1 MTGEE
6 NMASQ
11 ERRKFPRVQDESL
24 SLKLRLDD
32 FDSITHTMN
41 ISSSG
46 VYCKLDKEL
55 PLMSRVKLMLMIPD
69 PVKDGNL
76 KNLAVN
82 GIVVR
87 QHPVVIDGVTKHY
100 DVAIFFEDLS
110 EKDKDI
116 IIRYV
121 KRKGGE

>member
-1 MTGEE
+1 
-6 NMASQ
+6 MASQ
-11 ERRKFPRVQDESL
+11 ERRKYPRVKDEGL

-55 PLMSRVKLMLMIPD
+55 PLMSRVRLVLMIPD
-69 PVKDGNL
+69 PAKENILKDLEVDG
-76 KNLAVN
+76 V
-82 GIVVR
+82 VVR
-87 QHPVVIDGVTKHY
+87 QHPVIIDGVIKHY

-110 EKDKDI
+110 EKDKETI
-116 IIRYV
+116 AGYI
-121 KRKGGE
+121 KRRGTE

>member
-1 MTGEE
+1 
-6 NMASQ
+6 MASQ
-11 ERRKFPRVQDESL
+11 ERRKFPRVKDEGL

-69 PVKDGNL
+69 PVREGTVRDL
-76 KNLAVN
+76 EVD

-87 QHPVVIDGVTKHY
+87 QHPVTIDGIIKHY

-110 EKDKDI
+110 EKEKEVI
-116 IIRYV
+116 AGYI
-121 KRKGGE
+121 KRKGSD

>member
-1 MTGEE
+1 MV
-6 NMASQ
+6 SQ
-11 ERRKFPRVQDESL
+11 ERRKFPRVNDEGL

-69 PVKDGNL
+69 PAKEGALKDLEVSG
-76 KNLAVN
+76 V
-82 GIVVR
+82 VVR
-87 QHPVVIDGVTKHY
+87 QHPVTIDGVIKHY

-110 EKDKDI
+110 DKDKEI
-116 IIRYV
+116 IAGYI
-121 KRKGGE
+121 KRKSGE

>member
-1 MTGEE
+1 MV
-6 NMASQ
+6 SH
-11 ERRKFPRVQDESL
+11 ERRKFPRVKDESL

-69 PVKDGNL
+69 PAKEGALRDL
-76 KNLAVN
+76 EVN
-82 GIVVR
+82 GVVVR
-87 QHPVVIDGVTKHY
+87 QHPVTMDGVIKHY

-110 EKDKDI
+110 EKDKGAI
-116 IIRYV
+116 ASYISR
-121 KRKGGE
+121 RGTE

>member
-1 MTGEE
+1 MVSE
-6 NMASQ
+6 
-11 ERRKFPRVQDESL
+11 ERRNFPRVKDEEL

-55 PLMSRVKLMLMIPD
+55 PLMSRVRLMLMIPD
-69 PVKDGNL
+69 PAREGALKDLEVDG
-76 KNLAVN
+76 V
-82 GIVVR
+82 VVR
-87 QHPVVIDGVTKHY
+87 QHPVTMDGVIKHY

-110 EKDKDI
+110 EKDKGAI
-116 IIRYV
+116 TGYI
-121 KRKGGE
+121 KRKNQE

>member
-1 MTGEE
+1 MGLE
-6 NMASQ
+6 
-11 ERRKFPRVQDESL
+11 ERRKFPRVKDEGL

-55 PLMSRVKLMLMIPD
+55 PLMSRVRLMLMIPD
-69 PVKDGNL
+69 PAREGALKDLEVDG
-76 KNLAVN
+76 V
-82 GIVVR
+82 VVR
-87 QHPVVIDGVTKHY
+87 QHPVTMDGVIKHY

-110 EKDKDI
+110 EKDKETI
-116 IIRYV
+116 AAYI
-121 KRKGGE
+121 KRKSGE

>member
-1 MTGEE
+1 MV
-6 NMASQ
+6 AQ
-11 ERRKFPRVQDESL
+11 ERRKYPRVNDEGL
-24 SLKLRLDD
+24 SLKLKLDD

-55 PLMSRVKLMLMIPD
+55 PLMSRVKLMLMMPD
-69 PVKDGNL
+69 AAREGSLKDIE
-76 KNLAVN
+76 VD

-87 QHPVVIDGVTKHY
+87 QHPVIIDGSIKHY

-110 EKDKDI
+110 EKNREAI
-116 IIRYV
+116 AGYI
-121 KRKGGE
+121 KRKSAD

>member
-1 MTGEE
+1 MV
-6 NMASQ
+6 SQ
-11 ERRKFPRVQDESL
+11 ERRKFPRVKNGEL

-32 FDSITHTMN
+32 FDSITHTLN

-55 PLMSRVKLMLMIPD
+55 PIMSRVKLMLMIPD
-69 PVKDGNL
+69 ANKEGSLKDL
-76 KNLAVN
+76 EVS

-87 QHPVVIDGVTKHY
+87 QHPVTIDGVIKHY

-116 IIRYV
+116 ISDYIA
-121 KRKGGE
+121 KKGGE

>member
-1 MTGEE
+1 MI
-6 NMASQ
+6 SQ
-11 ERRKFPRVQDESL
+11 ERRRFPRLKDDGL

-32 FDSITHTMN
+32 FDSITHTLN

-55 PLMSRVKLMLMIPD
+55 PLMSRVKLILMIPD
-69 PVKDGNL
+69 ANKENALRDLEVS
-76 KNLAVN
+76 

-87 QHPVVIDGVTKHY
+87 QHPVTIDGVIKHY

-110 EKDKDI
+110 AKDKDVI
-116 IIRYV
+116 ANYIAG
-121 KRKGGE
+121 KSGE

>member
-1 MTGEE
+1 M
-6 NMASQ
+6 MSQ
-11 ERRKFPRVQDESL
+11 DRRKFPRVKDECL

-55 PLMSRVKLMLMIPD
+55 PLMSRIRLMLMIPD
-69 PVKDGNL
+69 PAKEGALKDLEVDG
-76 KNLAVN
+76 V
-82 GIVVR
+82 VVR
-87 QHPVVIDGVTKHY
+87 QHPVTIDGVIKHY

-110 EKDKDI
+110 EKDKEI
-116 IIRYV
+116 ISGYI
-121 KRKGGE
+121 KRKSGE

>member
-1 MTGEE
+1 
-6 NMASQ
+6 MAHQ
-11 ERRKFPRVQDESL
+11 ERRKFPRVKDECL

-69 PVKDGNL
+69 PVKEGIL
-76 KNLAVN
+76 KDLEVN
-82 GIVVR
+82 GVVVR
-87 QHPVVIDGVTKHY
+87 QHPVTIDGVIKHY

-110 EKDKDI
+110 EKDKGVI
-116 IIRYV
+116 AGYI
-121 KRKGGE
+121 KRKSGE

>member
-1 MTGEE
+1 
-6 NMASQ
+6 MASQ
-11 ERRKFPRVQDESL
+11 ERRKFPRVKDEYL

-46 VYCKLDKEL
+46 VYCKLDKEI

-69 PVKDGNL
+69 SIKEGIL
-76 KNLAVN
+76 KKLEVN
-82 GIVVR
+82 GVVVR
-87 QHPVVIDGVTKHY
+87 QHPVTIDGAIKHY

-110 EKDKDI
+110 EKDKAI
-116 IIRYV
+116 IAGYI
-121 KRKGGE
+121 KRKIGE

>member
-1 MTGEE
+1 
-6 NMASQ
+6 MASQ
-11 ERRKFPRVQDESL
+11 ERRKFPRVKDEEL

-55 PLMSRVKLMLMIPD
+55 PLMSRVKLILMMPD
-69 PVKDGNL
+69 PAKESSLKDLEVYG
-76 KNLAVN
+76 V
-82 GIVVR
+82 VVR
-87 QHPVVIDGVTKHY
+87 QHPVTVDGAIKHY

-110 EKDKDI
+110 EKDKEVI
-116 IIRYV
+116 AGYI
-121 KRKGGE
+121 KRKSGE